1 MTDTIDIEA
10 DDEID
15 TLTTL
20 MEAKTGNHVLPAE
33 AIREAVAYWL
43 DSHEVA
49 ECDNDGV
56 VTPAAPEPQTVIRHR
71 DIDTIGEE
79 LSEMYPYHNSGLGFQ
94 DDSDPGDDDAP
105 LSTTRGDDGTIPK
118 R

>member
-1 MTDTIDIEA
+1 MPETIDIKA

-20 MEAKTGNHVLPAE
+20 IEAKTGNHVLPAE

-49 ECDNDGV
+49 ECDGGV
-56 VTPAAPEPQTVIRHR
+56 TTPSLPARPTLERADEEKTFLGELYPQGEPGRPF
-71 DIDTIGEE
+71 
-79 LSEMYPYHNSGLGFQ
+79 Y
-94 DDSDPGDDDAP
+94 DDSELNDDAP
-105 LSTTRGDDGTIPK
+105 LGTIRGDDGTIPK

>member
-1 MTDTIDIEA
+1 MPETIDIKA

-20 MEAKTGNHVLPAE
+20 IEAKTGNHVLPAE

-49 ECDNDGV
+49 ECDGDESNTRSIVPKPDVAIRNGEIAVDG
-56 VTPAAPEPQTVIRHR
+56 PSPLA
-71 DIDTIGEE
+71 
-79 LSEMYPYHNSGLGFQ
+79 
-94 DDSDPGDDDAP
+94 DSDEYPFE
-105 LSTTRGDDGTIPK
+105 RDDGTIPK